1 MELALI
7 SIETSD
13 YKWGFNL
20 ISKWPVKNHLEVEF
34 MQWTATNWD
43 FLEKKHSKHWK
54 SRTLPKPQGNERNS
68 IQISCHISNS
78 KFVKSQRFHVER
90 EKSRDMN
97 LLVFGCWI
105 CKTLECMRFQTY
117 FMRQMWSV
125 PTSKKLDKKNVKDEK
140 ERQGKT
146 TRNRYL
152 VLLLGSVRRSAED
165 VFYTL
170 WRLRKGK
177 ENITLN
183 ESIASVP
190 EQHAEHGRRN
200 TTHKNMCTTHR
211 I

>member
-1 MELALI
+1 MR
-7 SIETSD
+7 
-13 YKWGFNL
+13 
-20 ISKWPVKNHLEVEF
+20 
-34 MQWTATNWD
+34 WTATDWD
-43 FLEKKHSKHWK
+43 FLEKKHSKYWK
-54 SRTLPKPQGNERNS
+54 SRTLPKPQGNERNSNS